1 MRNLCVSFFSEI
13 IRTDDYNT
21 KLLDGIQADDF
32 YILKDSDFADV
43 KCKSKN
49 GDVLV
54 NLFMLIFLKMFLLL

>member
-1 MRNLCVSFFSEI
+1 MIYIIFFSEI

-32 YILKDSDFADV
+32 YTLKDSDFANV
-43 KCKSKN
+43 RCKSQN

-54 NLFMLIFLKMFLLL
+54 NLFN